1 MIRLR
6 SPRVL
11 SGVWGKGPSTGVGPA
26 EPDATVTVGFAFP
39 WRRLVIGLVAV
50 GLVGVLAASQGSVR
64 MPPATVLEMLVSRLP
79 LVEIEQDWSDAWD
92 TILWQIRLPRI
103 VLAALVGGA
112 LATAGAT
119 YQGLF
124 RNPLAEPS
132 LIGAAS
138 GAGLG
143 ATVVL
148 ATGVPLYFHGMSLLP
163 IAAFTGAVAAVAVA
177 YLIARRSE
185 GVGLTTLI
193 LAGVA
198 IASLTSAVTSLL
210 MIRSDPDLRLVLSWL
225 MGSFVSAQW
234 KHSLIVLPYLAFSGM
249 LVLAYGRILNVFH
262 LNEEHALQLGVTVER
277 TKVVLI
283 GAATMST
290 AAAVAFTGPIVFV
303 GLIAPHAVRMVWGG
317 DYRFLLPMS
326 AIVGAGFLIVADLAA
341 RTLASPAELPVGI
354 VTAFCGA
361 PFFLY
366 LLRRRRR
373 VEM

>member
-6 SPRVL
+6 APT
-11 SGVWGKGPSTGVGPA
+11 GVRGKGPSAAVDAPR
-26 EPDATVTVGFAFP
+26 PDSTASSFTFP
-39 WRRLVIGLVAV
+39 WRRLMLGLLAVAV
-50 GLVGVLAASQGSVR
+50 VAVLAAGQGAVR
-64 MPPATVLEMLVSRLP
+64 MPPGTVVEILASRLP
-79 LVEIEQDWSDAWD
+79 LVDVTQDWSDAWD

-124 RNPLAEPS
+124 RNPLAGPS

-143 ATVVL
+143 ATIVML
-148 ATGVPLYFHGMSLLP
+148 TGVPLYFYGMSLMP
-163 IAAFTGAVAAVAVA
+163 VASFAGAVAAVTAA
-177 YLIARRSE
+177 YLIARRSGGLE
-185 GVGLTTLI
+185 LTTLI

-198 IASLTSAVTSLL
+198 IASLSSAVTSLL
-210 MIRSDPDLRLVLSWL
+210 MIRSDPDLRPVLSWL

-234 KHSLIVLPYLAFSGM
+234 KHSLIILPYVALSGL
-249 LVLAYGRILNVFH
+249 LVLAYGRILNIFH
-262 LNEEHALQLGVTVER
+262 LDEEHALQLGVTVER

-283 GAATMST
+283 AAATMST
-290 AAAVAFTGPIVFV
+290 AAAVSFTGPIMFV
-303 GLIAPHAVRMVWGG
+303 GLIAPHAVRLVWGS

-326 AIVGAGFLIVADLAA
+326 AIVGAGFLILADLAA

-354 VTAFCGA
+354 VTAFCGV